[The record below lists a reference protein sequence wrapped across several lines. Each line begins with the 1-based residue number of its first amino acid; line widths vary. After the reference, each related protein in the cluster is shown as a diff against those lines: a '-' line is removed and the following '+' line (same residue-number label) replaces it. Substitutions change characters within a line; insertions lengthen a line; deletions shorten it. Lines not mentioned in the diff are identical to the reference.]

1 MHSQAKEKQST
12 KARKRWE
19 GQIPGWLVLYSLAL
33 CGINAA
39 KQHFSC
45 KNFSDIVHE
54 IVPAQPQEIP
64 VYYGR
69 KSGRRRTEAPY
80 YVRAPTSNAKNARAS
95 PWQPTWTFHEQGE
108 RSRQAQAPR
117 RRTWPDGRPKK
128 VRDFARNKRRI
139 SEFWG
144 NVEELITPGNF
155 PSDYFVTTPK
165 INNNNR
171 TPTLTPAAAA
181 SQVVDSGLWSDAT
194 KNEPN
199 MLDSTVEEENIST
212 NLADGN
218 LGGTKQEPSSEEEH
232 RDATDNSQTSSSN
245 DAYAKP
251 IPSGVDGRTVMG

>member
-19 GQIPGWLVLYSLAL
+19 GQIPGWLVLYSFAL

-108 RSRQAQAPR
+108 RSREAQARR

-144 NVEELITPGNF
+144 NVEELITPGNL
-155 PSDYFVTTPK
+155 PSDYLRQHQKSTT
-165 INNNNR
+165 
-171 TPTLTPAAAA
+171 TT
-181 SQVVDSGLWSDAT
+181 
-194 KNEPN
+194 
-199 MLDSTVEEENIST
+199 
-212 NLADGN
+212 
-218 LGGTKQEPSSEEEH
+218 
-232 RDATDNSQTSSSN
+232 
-245 DAYAKP
+245 
-251 IPSGVDGRTVMG
+251 GRPH